1 MGINKKIKRLLAVP
15 VAIIVMMLAWGF
27 INYLNT
33 KSPDDSGNLAGAE
46 AVAGTAGNVSGYAW
60 SENIGWISFECKG
73 LCNPPVASGAQIY
86 DVTSGSTEKPK
97 FTTVTLDPLDVQVG
111 GVQVVTAEVKDVDG
125 NPITSVTG
133 SFLTDIQTTGPV
145 SFSLI
150 SGTNIE
156 GTWQGSWTMPNDT
169 YCYNYGADIT
179 ATSASGS
186 NTVELRFDTDVSSCE
201 DVDYGVYYGV
211 NVDSLTGAF
220 SGYAWSENI
229 GWIKFDPAGPY
240 PGAPSSSATLN
251 LSTNEV
257 SGWAR
262 ACAGAVNPDCTGGT
276 NPDSGGWD
284 GWIKMRGTV
293 PNYGVSL
300 NPGTKEFSGFAWGS
314 DVIGW
319 ISFNCADLGACGS
332 SNYKVIGDIG
342 GVPSA
347 SGLSVSIGD
356 YCTVPSHFFSWT
368 FLDPEDGVS
377 QASYA
382 LEADNNSDFSS
393 PEVSSSGGSGTAYTA
408 IVAVNSG
415 ANQLGYNTSYSWRVK
430 VFDSDGADSGWVNG
444 TDFVTEPHLYPDS
457 GLTFSPSVP
466 SQDEEITFMENTTC
480 YEANNNAIPCPV
492 STTTI
497 NYSWDFDFETPP
509 FSEDATG
516 QVAATAYSDTA
527 THTVALDVTDQDA
540 NTCRGT
546 QDISLQ
552 SPLPEFKE
560 TAPSN

>member
-1 MGINKKIKRLLAVP
+1 
-15 VAIIVMMLAWGF
+15 
-27 INYLNT
+27 
-33 KSPDDSGNLAGAE
+33 
-46 AVAGTAGNVSGYAW
+46 
-60 SENIGWISFECKG
+60 
-73 LCNPPVASGAQIY
+73 
-86 DVTSGSTEKPK
+86 
-97 FTTVTLDPLDVQVG
+97 
-111 GVQVVTAEVKDVDG
+111 VD
-125 NPITSVTG
+125 
-133 SFLTDIQTTGPV
+133 
-145 SFSLI
+145 
-150 SGTNIE
+150 
-156 GTWQGSWTMPNDT
+156 
-169 YCYNYGADIT
+169 
-179 ATSASGS
+179 
-186 NTVELRFDTDVSSCE
+186 
-201 DVDYGVYYGV
+201 YGV
-211 NVDSLTGAF
+211 NVDSLTGDF

-300 NPGTKEFSGFAWGS
+300 NPGTKEFLGFAWGS

-415 ANQLGYNTSYSWRVK
+415 ANQFGYNTSYSWRVK

-457 GLTFSPSVP
+457 GLTFSPSIP